1 MKFLSSLRISCAFQ
15 KDISIP
21 ATTEMQPL
29 LNINISLQYEEE
41 KKDNLKIQQFSFKIM
56 PFRNKKTP

>member
-1 MKFLSSLRISCAFQ
+1 MISCAFQ

-29 LNINISLQYEEE
+29 LNINISLRKI
-41 KKDNLKIQQFSFKIM
+41 KKDKNI
-56 PFRNKKTP
+56 TV

>member
-1 MKFLSSLRISCAFQ
+1 MISCAFQ

-29 LNINISLQYEEE
+29 LNINISLQYEED
-41 KKDNLKIQQFSFKIM
+41 KKRQSYLKYINF
-56 PFRNKKTP
+56 N

>member
-1 MKFLSSLRISCAFQ
+1 MISWAFR

-21 ATTEMQPL
+21 ATTEMQAL

-41 KKDNLKIQQFSFKIM
+41 KKDNC
-56 PFRNKKTP
+56 T